1 MTPVITPVAAL
12 KVQASDGF
20 PAAEIVTVPP
30 DGAVAV
36 IAAELAPTAT
46 AEFADAL
53 NTGVLS
59 VFPVG
64 AATVCV
70 VEGKEATLS
79 PAKLVAT
86 TLTT

>member
-1 MTPVITPVAAL
+1 LTPVITPVVAL
-12 KVQASDGF
+12 KVHASDGF
-20 PAAEIVTVPP
+20 PAAVIVTTPP

-46 AEFADAL
+46 AELADAL

-59 VFPVG
+59 VLTVG

-70 VEGKEATLS
+70 VEAADATLS
-79 PAKLVAT
+79 PTKFVAATFT
-86 TLTT
+86 T

>member
-1 MTPVITPVAAL
+1 VITPVVAL
-12 KVQASDGF
+12 NVHASDGF
-20 PAAEIVTVPP
+20 PAAVIVTVPP

-36 IAAELAPTAT
+36 IGAEFAPTAT
-46 AEFADAL
+46 AALADVL

-59 VFPVG
+59 VLTVG

-70 VEGKEATLS
+70 VEADDASLS
-79 PAKLVAT
+79 PTKFFAT